1 MTMKTKFFVLLV
13 ATFLGYSSSYA
24 IDDCTKELSL
34 FNDSAKAEIYQDAL
48 PRYKKLI
55 KDCPKVSVALYQ
67 RADKMFEDL
76 IDKEEDEAQKKAY
89 VEMAVKNLK
98 LRLEHFPE
106 KSPKGKIFSDI
117 GKIMYENKMGSAEEI
132 FKYFDDA
139 WNMDPDN
146 FKSPVGL
153 YVYFLILDNLV
164 DAEKRT
170 INELFIKYDEVINQI
185 ERMENEQ
192 AVLAKPLVVKQENG
206 EKLSSR
212 EARILKNSG
221 IYLRNYAKIKKG
233 INGVLGQK
241 ADCDNLIPMY
251 NKDFEEKK
259 GDKDWLRVA
268 ASRMSA
274 KDCTGDPLFF
284 KLVESLHELEPS
296 ARTAFY
302 LGRLAEENGDTNKAL
317 EYYNNAAELEENP
330 LDKAK
335 DYFTIAEIY
344 KKRGSFSSARKYYNL
359 ALENKPSLGIAY
371 LRIADMIAKS
381 ANDCGGTTFEKRA
394 IYWKAANFARRAASV
409 DATISDN
416 ANQAASSYEQR
427 APSKADIFQAGMAGK
442 TINFNCWVGG
452 SVIVPGI

>member
-1 MTMKTKFFVLLV
+1 MKTKFFVLLIT
-13 ATFLGYSSSYA
+13 ALFGFSNSYA
-24 IDDCTKELSL
+24 TDDCTKELSL
-34 FNDSAKAEIYQDAL
+34 FNDSAKAEIYEDAL

-55 KDCPKVSVALYQ
+55 NDCPKVSIALYQ
-67 RADKMFEDL
+67 RADNMFEDL
-76 IDKEEDEAQKKAY
+76 IDQTEDEAKKKEY
-89 VEMAVKNLK
+89 VQMAIDNLK
-98 LRLEHFPE
+98 LRLEHFPQ
-106 KSPKGKIFSDI
+106 KSPVGKIKPDI
-117 GKIMYENKMGSAEEI
+117 GKIMYENQMGSVEEI
-132 FKYFDDA
+132 YSYFDDA
-139 WNMDPDN
+139 WNKDPDN
-146 FKSPVGL
+146 FQSPVGL
-153 YVYFLILDNLV
+153 YIYFLLLDNLV
-164 DAEKRT
+164 DAEKQT
-170 INELFIKYDEVINQI
+170 INQLFVKYDEVIGQI

-192 AVLAKPLVVKQENG
+192 AILAEPLVVKQENG
-206 EKLSSR
+206 EKLTAK

-233 INGVLGQK
+233 INGKLGEK

-284 KLVESLHELEPS
+284 KLVESLHDLEPS

-302 LGRLAEENGDTNKAL
+302 LGRLAEENGNTNKAL

-344 KKRGSFSSARKYYNL
+344 RKRGSFSSARKYYNL
-359 ALENKPSLGIAY
+359 ALKNKPSLGIAY

-381 ANDCGGTTFEKRA
+381 ANDCGGSTFEKRA
-394 IYWKAANFARRAASV
+394 IYWKASNYARRAASV
-409 DATISDN
+409 DATIADN
-416 ANQAASSYEQR
+416 ANQTASSYDQR

-452 SVIVPGI
+452 SVKVPGI